1 MMILFSPPFQR
12 MLQGDNAGSDLSEE
26 IRIMTH
32 GRTVG
37 IVGAGIAGLA
47 CARELAASGFDV
59 TVFDKGRGPGGRTA
73 TRRAEPNLRFDHG
86 AQFFTADDP
95 RFQEMMADWLER
107 EVVAEWTGKI
117 VRLENSRPE
126 NKIVIDSPLQPRYV
140 GMPGMSAIAVDLAVG
155 LCVRTGTQIVAI
167 TQTSSGWAITSE
179 ANEMFGPFNTLVI
192 TLPAPQS
199 AALLGTHHFGAV
211 ASRVEMSA
219 CWTVMAAFESRVEVP
234 WDGAFVHDSSLA
246 WVARNSSKPGRERDT
261 DCWVLQAS
269 SVWSAEHLEA
279 PADIVEKNL
288 VEAFECLVSGPLPK
302 QSHVV
307 THRWRYG
314 QCNEPDRRRILFDS
328 EIGLAVCGDWLAGG
342 RVEGAFLAGLR
353 VADAVGQ
360 HRTSQLGGL

>member
-1 MMILFSPPFQR
+1 

-59 TVFDKGRGPGGRTA
+59 TVFDKGRGLGGRTA

-155 LCVRTGTQIVAI
+155 LCVRTGTQ
-167 TQTSSGWAITSE
+167 
-179 ANEMFGPFNTLVI
+179 MFGPFNTLVI

-234 WDGAFVHDSSLA
+234 WDGAFVHD
-246 WVARNSSKPGRERDT
+246 
-261 DCWVLQAS
+261 
-269 SVWSAEHLEA
+269 
-279 PADIVEKNL
+279 
-288 VEAFECLVSGPLPK
+288 
-302 QSHVV
+302 
-307 THRWRYG
+307 
-314 QCNEPDRRRILFDS
+314 
-328 EIGLAVCGDWLAGG
+328 
-342 RVEGAFLAGLR
+342 
-353 VADAVGQ
+353 
-360 HRTSQLGGL
+360 